1 MLQAPGKNALR
12 KQQYRDKVL
21 HARNASAVPK
31 VEVPSSSTGPS
42 VEIPSS
48 SKGPASSPPVLSG
61 SALDYAQ
68 AFATCLRFGHAH
80 VQFLFVIWFLLTN

>member
-21 HARNASAVPK
+21 HARTASAAPK

-48 SKGPASSPPVLSG
+48 SKGPASSPPVPSG

-68 AFATCLRFGHAH
+68 AFATCLGRNHEH
-80 VQFLFVIWFLLTN
+80 VQSWFVI